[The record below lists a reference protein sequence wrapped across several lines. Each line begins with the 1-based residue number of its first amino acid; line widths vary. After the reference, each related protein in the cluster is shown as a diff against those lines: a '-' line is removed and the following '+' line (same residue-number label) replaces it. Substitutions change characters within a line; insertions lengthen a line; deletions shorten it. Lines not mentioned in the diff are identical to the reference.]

1 MPELPE
7 VETVGRGLSAK
18 LQGQTL
24 TKLELRRDGL
34 RFPFPAKLSST
45 VKGQRLTRIER
56 RAKYLLIHLSGGGA
70 LLLHLGMS
78 GRLLICDHDDGT
90 RHLHDHVIFHMDGGT
105 IVRFNDARRFGLLD
119 YVKNAAHAQQHQLL
133 AHLGPEPL
141 DEGQF
146 TASYLHDALATKR
159 IAIKLAIMDQAVVV
173 GVGNIYAS
181 EALYL
186 AKISPLRAANSLT
199 KADCTRLVKC
209 IRLVLDKAIAAGG
222 SSLRDYVQASGELGY
237 FQHQFAVYDRAG
249 QACPDCSCS
258 LKKTGG
264 IQRISQGGRST
275 FWCPQQQK

>member
-18 LQGQTL
+18 LLGRTL

-34 RFPFPAKLSST
+34 RFPFPPKLSAH
-45 VKGQRLTRIER
+45 VKGQRIERIER
-56 RAKYLLIHLSGGGA
+56 RAKYLLIHLSNRAA

-78 GRLLICDHDDGT
+78 GRLLICDHDDGS
-90 RHLHDHVIFHMDGGT
+90 RHQHDHVIFHFDNGM
-105 IVRFNDARRFGLLD
+105 IVRFNDARRFGVLD
-119 YVKNAAHAQQHQLL
+119 YVPPATNPLSHKLL
-133 AHLGPEPL
+133 AKLGPEPL
-141 DEGQF
+141 DDLQF
-146 TASYLHDALATKR
+146 TSTYLHLALSSKR

-186 AKISPLRAANSLT
+186 AKISPLRPANSLS
-199 KADCTRLVKC
+199 KADCTRLVKG
-209 IRLVLDKAIAAGG
+209 IRSVLEKAIAAGG
-222 SSLRDYVQASGELGY
+222 SSLRDYVQTSGELGY

-249 QACPDCSCS
+249 EGCPNCTCA

-264 IQRISQGGRST
+264 VQRLTQGGRST
-275 FWCPQQQK
+275 FWCPLQQK